1 MGLFKKAFSYIG
13 FDNPR
18 ATKVYLH
25 LYWMENEER
34 AAIKPAL
41 GKTLLDILQNHIVP
55 EVLGQGLICVPRVRI
70 ANLGNLNKS
79 YFIGG

>member
-1 MGLFKKAFSYIG
+1 
-13 FDNPR
+13 
-18 ATKVYLH
+18 
-25 LYWMENEER
+25 MENEER